1 MTQIVDIFLHLDQ
14 HLGELSQSLG
24 PWMYIVLF
32 AIIFCETGLV
42 ITPFLPGDS
51 LLFAVGALC
60 ALESSGLNLGLM
72 MGLLVIAA
80 ILGDAANYGIG
91 RYLGPAV
98 FTSERSF
105 LLNKNH
111 LLHTQRFYEKHGG
124 KTIVLARFIPIVR
137 TFAPFVAGIGR
148 MSYRRFGVFNVAGA
162 LAWVIGFLSL
172 GYAFGN
178 MPIVKKQFHYVIL
191 AIIILSVLPAVIE
204 FIRAR
209 RSPNAA

>member
-1 MTQIVDIFLHLDQ
+1 
-14 HLGELSQSLG
+14 
-24 PWMYIVLF
+24 
-32 AIIFCETGLV
+32 
-42 ITPFLPGDS
+42 
-51 LLFAVGALC
+51 
-60 ALESSGLNLGLM
+60 